1 MTRQQTTRKSPDNST
16 SPLRTPRLR
25 LKRKD
30 SPSGYVD
37 GAWWPHTDDLV
48 VELPDL
54 LAVLSVRLGRISRVL
69 YNLNEWICAPKK
81 LVIDGRPVRLD
92 GYRIQPI
99 DTVEVLGLDGDRLT
113 LMVVPART
121 GPSDAH
127 AAMMTAA
134 QPKNAVSVSDLL
146 TASPRERERR
156 NLAAT
161 ALDRWESEGG
171 TMPTPA
177 SAAPRQPANPATA
190 LAG

>member
-16 SPLRTPRLR
+16 SPLHTPRLR
-25 LKRKD
+25 LKRKA

-37 GAWWPHTDDLV
+37 GAWWPHTEDLV

-69 YNLNEWICAPKK
+69 YNLNEWDSAPKK

-113 LMVVPART
+113 LMVVPTRT
-121 GPSDAH
+121 GPTDAH
-127 AAMMTAA
+127 DAMMTAA
-134 QPKNAVSVSDLL
+134 QSKGAVSVSDLL

-171 TMPTPA
+171 T
-177 SAAPRQPANPATA
+177 
-190 LAG
+190 